1 MNSRPLRLDTH
12 RFGPWALVTGAS
24 SGIGREFARQLA
36 ASGLNLV
43 LVSRRAVV
51 LDELGKDLAGR
62 HRIGCRTVPLDL
74 ADPAAPA
81 ELADAVADLEVGL
94 LVSNAGDMLLGQLT
108 DHHPADLLRETQL
121 NATAHLALVRS
132 FAPGLVRRGSGGIL
146 LVSSMAGLQGV
157 SHIANYAAT
166 KAYILTLG
174 EGVHR
179 ELTPHGV
186 HVTVLVPGAT
196 DTPMV
201 ARFGARET
209 PMGRLLMSAE
219 DCAREGLEAL
229 RVNRAVRISGRMN
242 RATVRLTPHNLRT
255 RMFGA
260 MNRSMSST
268 AQRDAQQVSANGR

>member
-1 MNSRPLRLDTH
+1 MNSRPVRLDPH

-36 ASGLNLV
+36 AAGLNLV
-43 LVSRRAVV
+43 LVSRRAE
-51 LDELGKDLAGR
+51 LLAELGRELAGR
-62 HRIGCRTVPLDL
+62 HGVDHRAVPIDL

-81 ELADAVADLEVGL
+81 ELADATAGLDVGS
-94 LVSNAGDMLLGQLT
+94 LVSNAGDMLLGEIT
-108 DHHPADLLRETQL
+108 GHDPADLIREMQL

-132 FAPGLVRRGSGGIL
+132 FAPRLVRRGGGGIL

-166 KAYILTLG
+166 KAYTLTLG

-179 ELTPHGV
+179 ELAPHGV
-186 HVTVLVPGAT
+186 HVTVLIPGAT

-201 ARFGARET
+201 ARFGAKDT

-229 RVNRAVRISGRMN
+229 RANRAAHISGRMN
-242 RATVRLTPHNLRT
+242 RVTVRLTPHNVRT

-260 MNRSMSST
+260 MNRSMVE
-268 AQRDAQQVSANGR
+268 RVGRQVPVDSRQ